1 MGKQWKAGIKAE
13 NASKKGAMLIK
24 YVKEIQVA
32 SKLGGPDP
40 ANNMRLRLAVEA
52 AKAVSCPKDTIERAI
67 KRGAGLLDDG
77 KEIEELTY
85 EGYGPHQ
92 VGVIVECQTDNRAR
106 TAPDLRLIFSKAGG
120 NMGETGSVS
129 WMFDRVCLIE
139 AVKAGEF
146 DPEEEAIEAG
156 ADDVERDDED
166 SSKYSFYGAPD
177 ALGEVRDQLIARG
190 WDIKVAELA
199 YRPKNKTDLTEE
211 QEAEVVAFLEKLD
224 TNEDS
229 YRIYATI

>member
-32 SKLGGPDP
+32 AKLGGPEP
-40 ANNMRLRLAVEA
+40 ANNMRLRMAIEA
-52 AKAVSCPKDTIERAI
+52 AKTVSCPKDTIERAI

-106 TAPDLRLIFSKAGG
+106 TAPDIRLIFSKAGG
-120 NMGETGSVS
+120 NMGETGSVA

-139 AVKAGEF
+139 AVKTGEF
-146 DPEEEAIEAG
+146 DPEEEAIEVG

-166 SSKYSFYGAPD
+166 STLFSFYGAPES
-177 ALGEVRDQLIARG
+177 LGEIRDQLTQRG

-199 YRPKNKTDLTEE
+199 YRPKNKTELTPE

-224 TNEDS
+224 ANEDS

>member
-106 TAPDLRLIFSKAGG
+106 TAPDIRLIFNKAGG
-120 NMGETGSVS
+120 NMGETGSVA
-129 WMFDRVCLIE
+129 WMFDRVSLVE
-139 AVKAGEF
+139 AVKAGDF
-146 DPEEEAIEAG
+146 DPEEEAIEVG
-156 ADDVERDDED
+156 ADDVERDEEEAG
-166 SSKYSFYGAPD
+166 KCSFFA
-177 ALGEVRDQLIARG
+177 AVESLGEVRDQLTARG
-190 WDIKVAELA
+190 WDVKAAELA
-199 YRPKNKTDLTEE
+199 YRPKNITPLTPE
-211 QEAEVVAFLEKLD
+211 QEAEVVAFLQKLD
-224 TNEDS
+224 DYEDS

>member
-1 MGKQWKAGIKAE
+1 MGKQWKAGMKAE

-32 SKLGGPDP
+32 AKLGGPEP
-40 ANNMRLRLAVEA
+40 ANNMRLRLAVDA
-52 AKAVSCPKDTIERAI
+52 AKSVSCPKDTIERAI

-106 TAPDLRLIFSKAGG
+106 TAPDIRLIFNKGG
-120 NMGETGSVS
+120 GSMGETGSVA
-129 WMFDRVCLIE
+129 WMFDRVSLVE
-139 AVKAGEF
+139 AVKEGEF
-146 DPEEEAIEAG
+146 DPEEEAIEVG
-156 ADDVERDDED
+156 ADDVEKDDEN
-166 SSKYSFYGAPD
+166 SNSYSFYA
-177 ALGEVRDQLIARG
+177 AVESLGEVRDQLSARG
-190 WDIKVAELA
+190 WEVKTAELA
-199 YRPKNKTDLTEE
+199 YRAKNKTPLTAE
-211 QEAEVVAFLEKLD
+211 QEEEVVAFLQKLD
-224 TNEDS
+224 DNEDS